1 MHVHAR
7 PTCRIEPRGVY
18 RLQPVRAGLPDRH
31 RHPQGPAVRV
41 HWLRRLCRR
50 VRHGDGKMGY
60 PRGLVKYTTENA
72 MTNQWTTAQ
81 TLRHVLRPRILIYTS
96 ILLGIVIAMG
106 VSLAL
111 RTPFKVNVVRDRGVM
126 SRIVSGGKIEN
137 VYQLQVMN
145 ATESTNATGSRRRAC
160 PAWWWR
166 PTPSRRLSPRRRTGW
181 RCGCRRPMMQRRPDR
196 MQSSLKSS
204 RWIHRA
210 TCPKSRFSW
219 CRARVGDQANC
230 QPVFFFPGFS

>member
-1 MHVHAR
+1 M
-7 PTCRIEPRGVY
+7 
-18 RLQPVRAGLPDRH
+18 
-31 RHPQGPAVRV
+31 
-41 HWLRRLCRR
+41 
-50 VRHGDGKMGY
+50 
-60 PRGLVKYTTENA
+60 
-72 MTNQWTTAQ
+72 
-81 TLRHVLRPRILIYTS
+81 RHVLRPRILIYTS

-145 ATESTNATGSRRRAC
+145 ATESTQRYRITAAGLPGLVVASDNVTTVESTQAN
-160 PAWWWR
+160 
-166 PTPSRRLSPRRRTGW
+166 RLAVR
-181 RCGCRRPMMQRRPDR
+181 CRRPMMQRRPDR

-219 CRARVGDQANC
+219 CRARVGDYGDLPTCLLLSWVLMKRSIPLIPRRALC
-230 QPVFFFPGFS
+230 AASG